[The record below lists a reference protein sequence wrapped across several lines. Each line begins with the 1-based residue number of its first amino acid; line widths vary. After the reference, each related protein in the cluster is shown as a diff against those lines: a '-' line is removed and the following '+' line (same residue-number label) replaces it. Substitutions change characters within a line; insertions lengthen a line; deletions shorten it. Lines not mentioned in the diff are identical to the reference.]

1 MQYYH
6 YISVDYDGTGKSSV
20 SKDVQGTPALISQN
34 HPKYSNGG
42 WLRLKPRGRYRHST
56 VGLQGNQEMTQKKN
70 SYIVDIGSGV
80 MFRMTGQKSPI
91 DWRLETLFFKGLE
104 FHQQLI
110 LITESQDSVNFQN
123 WNRHEKFPVFY
134 KA

>member
-1 MQYYH
+1 MKYYH
-6 YISVDYDGTGKSSV
+6 YIFVNYDGTGQSSV
-20 SKDVQGTPALISQN
+20 SKDMQGTSSLISQN

-42 WLRLKPRGRYRHST
+42 WLRLKPHGRYRHSRT
-56 VGLQGNQEMTQKKN
+56 TGELGNDPEKN

-91 DWRLETLFFKGLE
+91 DWRLETLFFRGFK

-110 LITESQDSVNFQN
+110 PITESQDSVNFQN
-123 WNRHEKFPVFY
+123 WNSHEKFPVFY

>member
-1 MQYYH
+1 M
-6 YISVDYDGTGKSSV
+6 
-20 SKDVQGTPALISQN
+20 
-34 HPKYSNGG
+34 
-42 WLRLKPRGRYRHST
+42 RLKPHGRYRHSRT
-56 VGLQGNQEMTQKKN
+56 TGELGYESYDPEKN

-91 DWRLETLFFKGLE
+91 DWRLETLFFRGFE

-110 LITESQDSVNFQN
+110 PITESQDSVNFQN
-123 WNRHEKFPVFY
+123 WNRKEKFRLFC